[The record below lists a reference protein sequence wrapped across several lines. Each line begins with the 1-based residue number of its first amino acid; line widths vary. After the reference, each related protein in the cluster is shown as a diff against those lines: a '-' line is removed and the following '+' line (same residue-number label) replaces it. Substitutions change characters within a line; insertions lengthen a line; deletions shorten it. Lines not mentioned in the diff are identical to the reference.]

1 MPATQNS
8 AKLAQALQDADMAV
22 LAPANI
28 VEALRE
34 SERERAAGAIP
45 VTVKRPSCSY
55 GAVFLQDGV
64 KLAQALQDAGG
75 AGAAPANV
83 AEALREFERE
93 RTARAI
99 PVTVKSHMM
108 GAMLQIR
115 SSLVRGHPSCD
126 MICSLNF

>member
-1 MPATQNS
+1 M
-8 AKLAQALQDADMAV
+8 
-22 LAPANI
+22 
-28 VEALRE
+28 
-34 SERERAAGAIP
+34 
-45 VTVKRPSCSY
+45 
-55 GAVFLQDGV
+55 

-108 GAMLQIR
+108 GAMLQIK
-115 SSLVRGHPSCD
+115 SFLVRGPP
-126 MICSLNF
+126 F